1 MPSLAIARVMLRELF
16 TFSQVEREPE
26 PDLVMDD
33 PDKVAAYT
41 RAGRVDGVMAPVYLF
56 HGANI
61 LEILKPGDR
70 AIDLACGPATQLGMV
85 AELAP
90 EVSFTGIDL
99 SDEMLGIAERYIQ
112 ERGYDNVSLLR
123 SDISRLQALEDDS
136 VDAVFS
142 TMALH
147 HLPDPAHLE
156 ATFREISRVLRPGG
170 GIYLADF
177 ARLKSP
183 ASIQYFAYQYADRQP
198 ELFTLDYLYSLKAAF
213 SVADF
218 RAATAHLGGRARLY
232 APHVMPFMLAVKSAA
247 RSTEQSRLRPALA
260 AIADALPPNHKTD
273 LKDLKTIFRLAGM
286 KCGLL

>member
-1 MPSLAIARVMLRELF
+1 MPSLAIARVMLRELL
-16 TFSQVEREPE
+16 TFSQVPREPE

-70 AIDLACGPATQLGMV
+70 AIDLACGPATQLGLV

-99 SDEMLGIAERYIQ
+99 SDEMLGIAERYIRD
-112 ERGYDNVSLLR
+112 RGYDNVSLTTG
-123 SDISRLQALEDDS
+123 DISRLEFLEDHS

-147 HLPDPAHLE
+147 HLPDPAHLD
-156 ATFREISRVLRPGG
+156 ATFREIHRVLKPGG

-177 ARLKSP
+177 ARLRSP
-183 ASIQYFAYQYADRQP
+183 DSIRYFAYQYADRQP

-218 RAATAHLGGRARLY
+218 RTAAAHLAGQARLH
-232 APHVMPFMLAVKSAA
+232 APRIMPFMLAVKSPPRTNEHA
-247 RSTEQSRLRPALA
+247 RLRPPLA
-260 AIADALPPNHKTD
+260 AIAAALPDNHKTD
-273 LKDLKTIFRLAGM
+273 LKDLRTIFGLAGM

>member
-1 MPSLAIARVMLRELF
+1 MPSLAVARVMLRELL

-61 LEILKPGDR
+61 LEVLRPGDR
-70 AIDLACGPATQLGMV
+70 AVDLACGPATQLGLV

-90 EVSFTGIDL
+90 EVQFTGVDL
-99 SDEMLGIAERYIQ
+99 SDEMLDIARNYID
-112 ERGYDNVSLLR
+112 EKGYGNVSLTTG
-123 SDISRLQALEDDS
+123 DVSRLDFLEDQS

-147 HLPDPAHLE
+147 HLPDAAHLE
-156 ATFREISRVLRPGG
+156 ATFREINRVLKPGG

-177 ARLKSP
+177 ARLKAP

-218 RAATAHLGGRARLY
+218 RAATACLGQVRLH
-232 APHVMPFMLAVKSAA
+232 APRVMPFMLAVKSAP
-247 RSTEQSRLRPALA
+247 RTTEQARLRLALA
-260 AIADALPPNHKTD
+260 ARADDLPAHHKTD
-273 LKDLKTIFRLAGM
+273 LKDLKTIYRMAGM
-286 KCGLL
+286 RCGLL